1 MIIKV
6 RISPMERWCPY
17 MRSRARHFPQL
28 DYTKMPGVLVEIE
41 TESITQAELCD
52 AKMWKATFKRAA
64 ERRKV
69 AGIRLGRFTV
79 MLNKDQI
86 ESINE
91 FWDSWIRALG
101 KNGAGDYLVVV
112 MRDAHEKLRTAIQ
125 EREAKKK
132 R

>member
-1 MIIKV
+1 M
-6 RISPMERWCPY
+6 
-17 MRSRARHFPQL
+17 AQ
-28 DYTKMPGVLVEIE
+28 
-41 TESITQAELCD
+41 ELTD
-52 AKMWKATFKRAA
+52 EEKATFKRAA